1 MNDPL
6 IKQLELAIQVEK
18 GEVSWGEIQ
27 YRPLS
32 EPPEFGWIC
41 VAPCG
46 KPSWNFTNAEYRRKP
61 KPLECWVNTMSG
73 GSVERRA
80 FDSFEDACAW
90 ALKHNQHVHEAGVG
104 HLTDRVAVHMK
115 EVL

>member
-1 MNDPL
+1 MNDSL

-18 GEVSWGEIQ
+18 GEVPWGEIQ

-32 EPPEFGWIC
+32 EPPEFVWIC

-61 KPLECWVNTMSG
+61 KPLELWVNIYENGVIT
-73 GSVERRA
+73 A
-80 FDSFEDACAW
+80 HKTQEDATDCMP
-90 ALKHNQHVHEAGVG
+90 VSVCG
-104 HLTDRVAVHMK
+104 HCKLYHMK